1 MMKEKLSR
9 GETMPTHAEI
19 DIVREDGDIRHLQ
32 ALFKEIFWNGKL
44 QYQTLYN
51 DITERKQAEKALKA
65 SEENFR
71 NSMDSSSMGI
81 RIMGNAD
88 YTLYANQALLDMF
101 GYENIEALRASPPQ
115 EHYTPESH
123 ADFIRRKEQ
132 FARGELL
139 PNTFEFDI
147 VRKDGAIRNI
157 QLSSNHVFWNG
168 KEQFQILYTDITERK
183 QAQEAL
189 RVSEEKY
196 RLIVENSQDIIFTL
210 DSAGKFIY
218 VSPSVKQM
226 LGYNQTDL
234 IGRPFN
240 SLVHPDDLHVIE
252 DAIQRGDEAGYHQ
265 YRFRHA
271 SGEWR
276 WHASRGT
283 KMLDTGGK
291 TFNFTGISNDIT
303 ERKKTEEALM
313 LSEQNFRNSIDSSSV
328 GIRISDID
336 NHTLYANQ
344 TLLDIFGYKNIDE
357 LKSTPPHEYYSPEYY
372 TDYLELKEKLLL
384 GESMPNQMEIDIV
397 RKDGAMRNL
406 QALFKEVFWD
416 GKKQYQS
423 LYTDITERKQSEEKL
438 KQAAQ
443 EWRTTF
449 DSITDHIFI
458 HDKDNRIIM
467 VNKAVADMLKTT
479 PNELV
484 GKYCHE
490 VMHGSKEPPANCPHL
505 LTLKTGK
512 SAAIEWLNP
521 DTETYFHESS
531 SPVFSEKGEVTGS
544 IIVARDITQQK
555 RIEQQ
560 LIMTDRL
567 ASIGELSSGIAHE
580 LNNPLTSVIG
590 FSQLLM
596 EGDVPANIK
605 EDLATIYNEAQ
616 RAAVIVKNLLTF
628 ARKHAPVKQLSQ
640 VNTVIEDV
648 LKLRTYEQKVNN
660 IEVEKHLAINLPG
673 IMIDYFQMQQV
684 FLNIVV
690 NAEFAM
696 LEAHHKGR
704 LTITTEKVD
713 DIIRISFTDEGPG
726 IPEENL
732 KRIFDPFFTTKEV
745 GKGTGLGLSICHGIV
760 SEHGGKIYAK
770 SENGQGTSFIVEL
783 PLNGQ

>member
-1 MMKEKLSR
+1 LYANTAFLDIYGYESLEELKASHQEDHYTPESYAIWVVRHEKIIR
-9 GETMPTHAEI
+9 GEPVPDNLDTAI
-19 DIVREDGDIRHLQ
+19 IRKDGAIRHLQ
-32 ALFKEIFWNGKL
+32 VFRKEVLWDGKQ
-44 QYQTLYN
+44 QYQLLYN
-51 DITERKQAEKALKA
+51 DITERKAAE
-65 SEENFR
+65 
-71 NSMDSSSMGI
+71 
-81 RIMGNAD
+81 
-88 YTLYANQALLDMF
+88 
-101 GYENIEALRASPPQ
+101 
-115 EHYTPESH
+115 
-123 ADFIRRKEQ
+123 
-132 FARGELL
+132 
-139 PNTFEFDI
+139 
-147 VRKDGAIRNI
+147 
-157 QLSSNHVFWNG
+157 
-168 KEQFQILYTDITERK
+168 
-183 QAQEAL
+183 EAL

-210 DSAGKFIY
+210 DSAGNFIY

-240 SLVHPDDLHVIE
+240 SLIHPEDLHVIE

-276 WHASRGT
+276 WHVTRGT
-283 KMLDTGGK
+283 KMLNTGGK
-291 TFNFTGISNDIT
+291 SFNFTGISNDIT
-303 ERKKTEEALM
+303 ERKQAEEALKA
-313 LSEQNFRNSIDSSSV
+313 SEQNFRNSIDSSSV

-372 TDYLELKEKLLL
+372 ADYLKIKEKLLH
-384 GESMPNQMEIDIV
+384 GETMPNQIEIDIV
-397 RKDGAMRNL
+397 RKDGAIRHL
-406 QALFKEVFWD
+406 QTLFKEVFWD
-416 GKKQYQS
+416 GKQQYQS
-423 LYTDITERKQSEEKL
+423 LYTDITEHQQAEEQL

-449 DSITDHIFI
+449 DSITDLIFI
-458 HDKDNRIIM
+458 HDKDNRIIR

-490 VMHGSKEPPANCPHL
+490 VMHGTKEPPANCPHL

-512 SAAIEWLNP
+512 STTIEWFNP
-521 DTETYFHESS
+521 DTEAYFHESS
-531 SPVFSEKGEVTGS
+531 SPVFNEKGEATGS
-544 IIVARDITQQK
+544 IIVARGITQQK
-555 RIEQQ
+555 RIEEQ

-605 EDLATIYNEAQ
+605 EDLATIYSEAQ

-640 VNTVIEDV
+640 INTVVEDV
-648 LKLRTYEQKVNN
+648 LRLRAYEEKVNN
-660 IEVEKHLAINLPG
+660 IEVERRLASNLPE
-673 IMIDYFQMQQV
+673 IMMDHFQMQQV

-696 LEAHHKGR
+696 LEAHHKGKMI
-704 LTITTEKVD
+704 ITTEKIDNIVK
-713 DIIRISFTDEGPG
+713 ISFTDDGPG
-726 IPEENL
+726 ISEENL

-745 GKGTGLGLSICHGIV
+745 GKGTGLGLSICHGIIT
-760 SEHGGKIYAK
+760 EHGGRIYAR
-770 SENGQGTSFIVEL
+770 SEEGQGSTFVVEL
-783 PLNGQ
+783 PLINEQ